1 MDPITVTR
9 LVQDRTQDLQRI
21 ADQVRQE
28 RALRST
34 AAAAAEATPPVPA
47 RAAEPRLAPVPVQ
60 ASKPRQAPA
69 PALANDARCDLAE
82 PAA

>member
-9 LVQDRTQDLQRI
+9 LVQDRTNDLQRI

-28 RALRST
+28 RSLRSRST
-34 AAAAAEATPPVPA
+34 AVAEAT
-47 RAAEPRLAPVPVQ
+47 
-60 ASKPRQAPA
+60 SPA
-69 PALANDARCDLAE
+69 PARLTDVRRAPAAAPDPANAAGCDLAE

>member
-1 MDPITVTR
+1 MDPITVTH

-34 AAAAAEATPPVPA
+34 PPAAAPSSPTRPAEA
-47 RAAEPRLAPVPVQ
+47 RR
-60 ASKPRQAPA
+60 SPA
-69 PALANDARCDLAE
+69 PTSTKAGACVPAE
-82 PAA
+82 PAL

>member
-1 MDPITVTR
+1 MDPITVTH

-28 RALRST
+28 RSLR
-34 AAAAAEATPPVPA
+34 AASEAATPAPA
-47 RAAEPRLAPVPVQ
+47 RLPEPR
-60 ASKPRQAPA
+60 RAPA
-69 PALANDARCDLAE
+69 PTPAPANAVGCDLAE